1 MNIYNSVK
9 IRRLFV
15 NLVFVFYALLIVSCK
30 NESQTTVDGFWNQ
43 FDVIASYEII
53 NGDSVLICDAEN
65 VKQASSLPWNILLK
79 SVSFVK
85 LDNSTEEA
93 LIEFGKCIITTENY
107 IGVHEIGPLKLFK
120 RDGTFLRQI
129 GSVGQGPGEFTYLC
143 DAKMD
148 EQNRRIYLLP
158 MLATQILVY
167 DFNGNFVSTIP
178 LPERVLY
185 GGKMLLY
192 PELNQILVINPIN
205 KESKDYIWLLDFKGN
220 VIQKVNAKEYYT
232 REIGFSEGVMIN
244 TYSQDR
250 VSMFLFCNGN
260 SSDFLYEYSLK
271 ENKLTPKLRIKNF
284 NDWIFIY
291 DLPNQYIIETA
302 HIASSD
308 RKSKKLII
316 DKLTLR
322 GFILEGIVS
331 PYGLLWNDYGLLGS
345 RSTNTFALHKFA
357 SEICVESEVELTK
370 EQKATLLNIKN
381 MISSNEEDDCS
392 FIFYGNFK
400 SSL

>member
-1 MNIYNSVK
+1 MNS
-9 IRRLFV
+9 LFKYF
-15 NLVFVFYALLIVSCK
+15 NFLFYMLLIVACK
-30 NESQTTVDGFWNQ
+30 DNPQSDDASFWKQ
-43 FDVIASYEII
+43 FDVIASYEVI
-53 NGDSVLICDAEN
+53 NGDSVLICNAGN
-65 VKQASSLPWNILLK
+65 VKQVSSLPWNMLLK
-79 SVSFVK
+79 SVSIVK
-85 LDNSTEEA
+85 LDNSPEEA

-107 IGVHEIGPLKLFK
+107 IGVHEIGPFKLFK
-120 RDGTFLRQI
+120 RDGTFLREI

-143 DAKMD
+143 DAKID
-148 EQNRRIYLLP
+148 EQSRQIFLLP
-158 MLATQILVY
+158 MLASQVLVY

-192 PELNQILVINPIN
+192 HELNQILVINPIN

-220 VIQKVNAKEYYT
+220 ILQKISSKAYYK

-244 TYSQDR
+244 TYSQDH
-250 VSMFLFCNGN
+250 VSVFLFCNGN

-271 ENKLTPKLRIKNF
+271 ENTLTPKLRVDNF

-302 HIASSD
+302 HIASPD

-316 DKLTLR
+316 DKQTLR

-345 RSTNTFALHKFA
+345 RSTNTFSLHKFA
-357 SEICVESEVELTK
+357 SEICVESEVELNK
-370 EQKATLLNIKN
+370 EQKTTLLNIKK

-392 FIFYGNFK
+392 LIFNGNFK
-400 SSL
+400 